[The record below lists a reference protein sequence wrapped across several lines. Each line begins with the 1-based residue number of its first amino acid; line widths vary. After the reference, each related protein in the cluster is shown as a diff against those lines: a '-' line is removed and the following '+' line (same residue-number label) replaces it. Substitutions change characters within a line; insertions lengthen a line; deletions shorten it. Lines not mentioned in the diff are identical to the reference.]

1 MTGPLLAHP
10 LAWSRQLIRII
21 QSTDKP
27 SCILMPCNAT
37 AEFGESSHS
46 RKTATRLLLLAVAA
60 TSFFPAC
67 ATRVTDEAN
76 GPAPSGPALSEFFR
90 LGDEAAGDT
99 ILFGG
104 IGELVA
110 VDGAGRIFVGE
121 QQDPRIYA
129 FTADGD
135 LFGTIGR
142 QGSGPGEFERIG
154 SIYTGPGDT
163 LYVFDSRLER
173 MSAYEPNGLE
183 LAYDFT
189 VSQDSLGLPYRLV
202 GVLDTGFLMT
212 FGLPVT
218 PDDVMPDGRLYLMRV
233 DWTGQVMP
241 PPVHDL
247 PASEWLASRDAD
259 FRFVLRMPFGRNP
272 VFRLGSG
279 GSLYSGWTESVDIAV
294 TMPDGAQSSAV
305 THTLASIPL
314 TRQEIERYIESL
326 PALFRSH
333 IVKADLP
340 ATKPAYE
347 TFVVDDRRRVWIKAT
362 PPSTADSTAQWLVF
376 GADGGLHG
384 QLSLPV
390 TVNLR
395 VIRGDR
401 AYAEDR
407 GDVTTLVVYRI
418 QD

>member
-1 MTGPLLAHP
+1 
-10 LAWSRQLIRII
+10 
-21 QSTDKP
+21 
-27 SCILMPCNAT
+27 MPCNAT
-37 AEFGESSHS
+37 AEFGESSRS
-46 RKTATRLLLLAVAA
+46 RTIATRLLLLAVAA

-67 ATRVTDEAN
+67 VTRVTDEAN
-76 GPAPSGPALSEFFR
+76 GPAPSEPALSEFFR
-90 LGDEAAGDT
+90 LGDEAAGDS

-154 SIYTGPGDT
+154 SIYVGPGDT

-173 MSAYEPNGLE
+173 MSAYEPTNLD

-189 VSQDSLGLPYRLV
+189 VFPDSLGLPYWLV
-202 GVLDTGFLMT
+202 GVLDTGFLVT
-212 FGLPVT
+212 FGWPVT
-218 PDDVMPDGRLYLMRV
+218 PGEALGERRLYVMRV
-233 DWTGQVMP
+233 DWTGQIIP
-241 PPVHDL
+241 PPVHEL
-247 PASEWLASRDAD
+247 PASEWLVSVEGED
-259 FRFVLRMPFGRNP
+259 RFAIGMPFGRDP
-272 VFRLGSG
+272 VLNMGPG
-279 GSLYSGWTESVDIAV
+279 GTLYSGWTESLDIAV
-294 TMPDGAQSSAV
+294 IAPDSMQSTAV
-305 THTLASIPL
+305 THVLAPIPL
-314 TRQEIERYIESL
+314 TRDEIERFVEESSEWYRNAVL
-326 PALFRSH
+326 D
-333 IVKADLP
+333 ADLP
-340 ATKPAYE
+340 ATKPAFE
-347 TFVVDDRRRVWIKAT
+347 TFVVDDRGRIWVKAT
-362 PPSTADSTAQWLVF
+362 PQSVADSTAQWLVL
-376 GADGGLHG
+376 GADSGLHG
-384 QLSLPV
+384 QLSLSV